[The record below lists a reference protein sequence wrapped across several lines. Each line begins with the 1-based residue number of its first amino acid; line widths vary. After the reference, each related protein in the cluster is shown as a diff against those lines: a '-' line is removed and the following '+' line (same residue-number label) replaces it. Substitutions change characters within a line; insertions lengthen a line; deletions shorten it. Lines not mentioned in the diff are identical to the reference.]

1 MAMRGLL
8 LFLHILGF
16 TWWLGGG
23 MAAMVAGLAAKHF
36 APDERL
42 AVYRG
47 LSALARLII
56 APGAFLVLGT
66 GVMLM
71 LSSGGSGADAPPA
84 WLGVMMGAGL
94 IGALIVLIVVVPTA
108 TKLGRLTPDPR
119 GDLPETFTGLRKR
132 QALFATIAGT
142 LGLIALIAGTV
153 LR

>member
-1 MAMRGLL
+1 MRGLL

-23 MAAMVAGLAAKHF
+23 MAAMVAGVAAKHF
-36 APDERL
+36 AVDERL

-47 LSALARLII
+47 LSALFRLIV

-66 GVMLM
+66 GIMLM
-71 LSSGGSGADAPPA
+71 LQSTGSDVAPPA
-84 WLGVMMGAGL
+84 WLGVMTVAGL
-94 IGALIVLIVVVPTA
+94 VGALIMLVVVVPTA
-108 TKLGRLTPDPR
+108 ARLGRLSPDPR
-119 GDLPETFTGLRKR
+119 GDLPEAFTGLRKR
-132 QALFATIAGT
+132 QAWFATIAGT

>member
-23 MAAMVAGLAAKHF
+23 MAAMVAGVAAKHF

-56 APGAFLVLGT
+56 APGAFLVLAT
-66 GVMLM
+66 GILLM
-71 LSSGGSGADAPPA
+71 LQAVGSDYAPPG
-84 WLGVMMGAGL
+84 WLGLMTVAGL
-94 IGALIVLIVVVPTA
+94 IGALLVLIVVVPTA
-108 TKLGRLTPDPR
+108 ARLGRLTPDPR
-119 GDLPETFTGLRKR
+119 GDLPEAFTGLRKK
-132 QALFATIAGT
+132 QALFATIAGI
-142 LGLIALIAGTV
+142 LGLVALIAGTV

>member
-1 MAMRGLL
+1 MRGLL
-8 LFLHILGF
+8 LFLHMLGF

-23 MAAMVAGLAAKHF
+23 MAAMVAGVAAKHF

-47 LSALARLII
+47 LSALARII
-56 APGAFLVLGT
+56 VAPGAFLVLAT
-66 GVMLM
+66 GIMLM
-71 LSSGGSGADAPPA
+71 LSSTGEGADAPPA
-84 WLGVMMGAGL
+84 WLGIMMGAGL

-119 GDLPETFTGLRKR
+119 GDLPEAFAGLRKR
-132 QALFATIAGT
+132 QAIFGTMAGT
-142 LGLIALIAGTV
+142 LGMLALVAGTV

>member
-1 MAMRGLL
+1 MRGLL

-23 MAAMVAGLAAKHF
+23 MAAMVAGLAAKNF

-47 LSALARLII
+47 LSALARMIV

-71 LSSGGSGADAPPA
+71 LSSVESDAAPPA
-84 WLGVMMGAGL
+84 WLGLMTGAGL
-94 IGALIVLIVVVPTA
+94 VGALIMLVVVVPTA
-108 TKLGRLTPDPR
+108 AKLGRLTPDPR

-132 QALFATIAGT
+132 HSVFATIAGM
-142 LGLIALIAGTV
+142 LGLIALVAGTV

>member
-1 MAMRGLL
+1 MRGLL

-23 MAAMVAGLAAKHF
+23 MAAMVAGVAAKHF

-47 LSALARLII
+47 LSALARMIV

-66 GVMLM
+66 GIMLM
-71 LSSGGSGADAPPA
+71 LQSVGSDVAPPA
-84 WLGVMMGAGL
+84 WLGIMMAAGL
-94 IGALIVLIVVVPTA
+94 VGALIVLVVVVPTA
-108 TKLGRLTPDPR
+108 SKLGRLAPDPR
-119 GDLPETFTGLRKR
+119 GDLPEAFLGLRKR
-132 QALFATIAGT
+132 QAIFGTIAGT

>member
-1 MAMRGLL
+1 MRGLL

-23 MAAMVAGLAAKHF
+23 MAAMVAGVAAKNF

-47 LSALARLII
+47 LSALARMIV

-66 GVMLM
+66 GIMLM
-71 LSSGGSGADAPPA
+71 LSSGSAGADAPSA
-84 WLGVMMGAGL
+84 WLGIMMGAGL
-94 IGALIVLIVVVPTA
+94 VGALIVLIVVVPTA
-108 TKLGRLTPDPR
+108 AKLGRLTPDPR
-119 GDLPETFTGLRKR
+119 GDLPEAFLGLRKR
-132 QALFATIAGT
+132 QAVFGTIAGT
-142 LGLIALIAGTV
+142 LGLIALVAGTV